1 MPLSL
6 SFPNPTLPEESGIWG
21 KKQRHILEGTWG
33 ARSRASEDG
42 WGQWVWVLGSRHW
55 AFADVSLAPSQ
66 LCATGLDWCSATG
79 AWDIGH
85 GLSQAPVL
93 SRQEALT

>member
-1 MPLSL
+1 M
-6 SFPNPTLPEESGIWG
+6 G

-33 ARSRASEDG
+33 AHPVRASEDG
-42 WGQWVWVLGSRHW
+42 LVSGCGCWGSRHW

-66 LCATGLDWCSATG
+66 LCATGLIGVQPLGLGTC
-79 AWDIGH
+79 GH